1 MDSTMANILKDLTR
15 LQRENHEHRPFIA
28 WRELKQLMTRERVA
42 TILEASQVQFNNL
55 EQTTRAVLKD
65 GIRVFAILVRTGEVE
80 MIERFIEA
88 DHYRG
93 LLDARLPLS
102 SETLKTVEL
111 SGETRDSFYREQ
123 WTFVAPVFEPDQAHR
138 RLDDH
143 IITPFLTSEPL
154 GAGATGAFAEMS
166 KVVVDDKHHHI
177 PHTGTKLS
185 LVCKRVTRQSK
196 GRTLEETFRHEHYI
210 LSCLRC
216 LKHPNII
223 NLITAYTKG
232 ETFNLLFPAA
242 DGDLH
247 QILAGS
253 DRPPGLK
260 DDSDIVG
267 ALWGLSSA
275 IEALHGFFAK
285 DFGVRKIGLHYDI
298 KPRNILYHDNRLIL
312 SDFGLSNLRDHE
324 DGSESLFQVGEGDF
338 LAPECEPADQGFN
351 EGPIGRASDIWSFG
365 CVLAT
370 VLAYLQ
376 EGADGVAK
384 FKQDRRVQLAMKVES
399 VFHNGTEPN
408 PGVER
413 FLRTVA
419 SPNNGGQSFLPLAL
433 VTQDILRIAP
443 QERPR
448 AGTITS
454 CLFHF
459 AQHQVFATIP
469 STLKIHIDTMDL
481 EFEIELRRLMIW
493 GGAVGLLSESQA
505 LEEWMWLA
513 SSHPYEDF
521 HLIQDCLGRCEK
533 EVRVIVSDMGRK
545 DSFTSNRY
553 YNLQRLVDCL
563 WNTQP
568 ASVHSKMMS
577 ELEKD
582 LLATDDASR
591 LEEIQEAFEPSN
603 SNFRSNQSPMPDDLE
618 LTPTNLAL
626 RRIGLLAL
634 MKSISLALAEGRSFG
649 RELMIDPTAV
659 VSVAKFHNH
668 FLGRHGD
675 DGPNVLVEKL
685 TYSASW
691 RLRVDELV
699 GRVHGIAS
707 LRTQVAD
714 GIFPILQCRGFYHDT
729 SRREFGL
736 VYELPNSFSDRHPMN
751 LVQVME
757 NGNSR
762 TNKPSLTEKFDLA
775 SILVSTVF
783 GIHKAGW
790 LHKNICSFNIICFPK
805 ETAKPSPSITTPYI
819 VGFNYSRS
827 NKETAYTDGPE
838 TGVKGDLRNYQHPVY
853 IRNSRSATEESENP
867 RKRFREEFEYYSVG
881 LVLLEIALWTPLSRI
896 IKSIGGS
903 PEDVRKQLLRSHIAL
918 VKTYM
923 GDAYAGAVKACLEA
937 YSGEDTPVEESRNAF
952 GKSVVTPISERK
964 V

>member
-15 LQRENHEHRPFIA
+15 LQRENHEHRQFIA

-111 SGETRDSFYREQ
+111 SGETRVSFYREQ

-185 LVCKRVTRQSK
+185 LVCKRVTRHSK

-275 IEALHGFFAK
+275 IEALHGVFAK

-365 CVLAT
+365 
-370 VLAYLQ
+370 
-376 EGADGVAK
+376 
-384 FKQDRRVQLAMKVES
+384 
-399 VFHNGTEPN
+399 
-408 PGVER
+408 
-413 FLRTVA
+413 
-419 SPNNGGQSFLPLAL
+419 
-433 VTQDILRIAP
+433 
-443 QERPR
+443 
-448 AGTITS
+448 
-454 CLFHF
+454 
-459 AQHQVFATIP
+459 
-469 STLKIHIDTMDL
+469 
-481 EFEIELRRLMIW
+481 RLMIW

-513 SSHPYEDF
+513 SSHPYKDF

-533 EVRVIVSDMGRK
+533 EVRIIVSDMGRK

-568 ASVHSKMMS
+568 ASVHSKMIS

-591 LEEIQEAFEPSN
+591 LEEIPEAFEPSN
-603 SNFRSNQSPMPDDLE
+603 SYFRSNQSPKPDDLE
-618 LTPTNLAL
+618 LTRTNLAL

-675 DGPNVLVEKL
+675 DGPNVLIEKL
-685 TYSASW
+685 TYLASW

-783 GIHKAGW
+783 GIHKAGS

-819 VGFNYSRS
+819 VGFNYSWS

-937 YSGEDTPVEESRNAF
+937 YSGEDTPAEESRNAF